1 MDVDCET
8 GGESECCGATIL
20 NGLCSQCHE
29 HAEYDDYHDEEAP
42 ADTMEG
48 EQLRTTQQVTPCP
61 QCVDFGVIPPL
72 VNYCKT
78 CGRKLPEHGA
88 RC

>member
-1 MDVDCET
+1 MGAPWVYPD
-8 GGESECCGATIL
+8 GESDCCGAPVY
-20 NGLCSQCHE
+20 NGVCGKCKE
-29 HAEYDDYHDEEAP
+29 HCECEDAP
-42 ADTMEG
+42 AEEMRSR
-48 EQLRTTQQVTPCP
+48 QAHPPTQQVTPCP